1 MPMSMRQFIPRKSVR
16 QSTSP
21 FLTLLIFTFLGLT
34 ILMQIAYP
42 LVDGSVLDFITVA
55 SVYTAATSMFL
66 HGLAVY
72 GARYSFTL
80 LVITVLFGFWIEQLG
95 VTTGWP
101 FGDYVY
107 SDTLG
112 PKVLDV
118 PLVVPFAWLMIAHP
132 CLVAA
137 RRIAKSWVFLYGA
150 ALMPQESHLQPSNLL
165 FGQEHL
171 RRVQLLLRGR
181 LWFESMPQ
189 FRHIAQLS

>member
-21 FLTLLIFTFLGLT
+21 FLTLLIFSFLGLT

-66 HGLAVY
+66 HGFAVY

-80 LVITVLFGFWIEQLG
+80 LVIAVLFGFWIEQLG

-150 ALMPQESHLQPSNLL
+150 SLMCAWDL
-165 FGQEHL
+165 FL
-171 RRVQLLLRGR
+171 DPLMVTDRKSVV
-181 LWFESMPQ
+181 
-189 FRHIAQLS
+189 